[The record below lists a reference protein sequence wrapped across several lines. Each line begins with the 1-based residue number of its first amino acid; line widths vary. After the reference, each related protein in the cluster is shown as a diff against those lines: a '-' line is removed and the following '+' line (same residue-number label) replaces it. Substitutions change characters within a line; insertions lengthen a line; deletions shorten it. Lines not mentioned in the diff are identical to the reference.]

1 MSLSLFYAPG
11 TCALASHIALEE
23 AGADY
28 EARRV
33 DFKSAEQK
41 SPDYLKVNPKG
52 RVPALVTDKG
62 VLTESPVILGYVAQT
77 HPQANLAP
85 NDDSFAFGDL
95 QAFNVWISASF
106 HPAFAHLFRPERY
119 VDGEEH
125 QAAVRA
131 KCRDLVAEHFALAE
145 ANFVQGPWV
154 KGDAYTICDPYLF
167 TMTLWLTRV
176 PGLPP
181 LETYPKIAAHF
192 GRMNER
198 PAVQRVLAAHA
209 APAG

>member
-1 MSLSLFYAPG
+1 MTLTLFYAPG

-28 EARRV
+28 EAKRV
-33 DFKSAEQK
+33 DFKAAEQK
-41 SPDYLKVNPKG
+41 SPDYLKINPKG
-52 RVPALVTDKG
+52 RVPALLTDRG
-62 VLTESPVILGYVAQT
+62 VLTESPVILGYIAQT
-77 HPQANLAP
+77 HPEAKLAP

-95 QAFNVWISASF
+95 QAFNMWISSSL

-125 QAAVRA
+125 QAAVKA

-145 ANFVQGPWV
+145 ADFVQGPWV
-154 KGDAYTICDPYLF
+154 KGEGYTICDPYLF

-176 PGLPP
+176 SGLPP
-181 LETYPKIAAHF
+181 LETYPRIAAHF
-192 GRMNER
+192 ARMNER
-198 PAVQRVLAAHA
+198 PAVQSVLAVHA
-209 APAG
+209 APAS